1 MSASTWDR
9 FAEKLRQAS
18 RKKSVRTPFGVRMSD
33 GTSFRVGDGE
43 PRFWLESRNAAG
55 DRALS
60 SMDLFQ
66 VGDAFIAGA
75 FDIDGD
81 VVAAFAARKVF
92 SDFHPVVWIKRFAPL
107 AFGARGQRR
116 KDDEAIAA
124 HYDEDAEFFRTFL
137 DDEFRC
143 YTHGVFTA
151 DSEPLEAA
159 MANKMRFA
167 YDALEIG
174 PGARVLEV
182 GGGWGAFLQYGSEQG
197 ARVTSL
203 TLSRASEAFMNDLA
217 KERGYEDAT
226 VVRQHLFAYEGD
238 GSYDALVNMGVTEH
252 LPDYD
257 TTLRKY
263 AALVRPG
270 GRVYLDAVAMR
281 RKHHLSSFMS
291 RHIYPGR
298 STPLVLHDYLA
309 SVARSGQFRVRTVV
323 EDTHN
328 YMLTCRAWALK
339 LDEARE
345 QVVERWGAELY
356 LKFRAFLWGST
367 AGFVTG
373 QLEAYR
379 VVLERLGAPDPA
391 ATPDPA

>member
-1 MSASTWDR
+1 MSTSTWER
-9 FAEKLRQAS
+9 FAKKLRQAS
-18 RKKSVRTPFGVRMSD
+18 QRKSVRTPFGVRMSD
-33 GTSFRVGDGE
+33 GSSFQVGDGE
-43 PRFWLESRNAAG
+43 PRFWLESRGSAG

-81 VVAAFAARKVF
+81 VVAAFAARRVF
-92 SDFHPVVWIKRFAPL
+92 SDFHPIVWIRRFAPL
-107 AFGARGQRR
+107 ALGARGRR
-116 KDDEAIAA
+116 KKDDEAIAA
-124 HYDEDAEFFRTFL
+124 HYDEDADFFRTFL
-137 DDEFRC
+137 DSEFRC

-151 DSEPLEAA
+151 DAEPLEAA
-159 MANKMRFA
+159 MANKMRYA
-167 YDALEIG
+167 YDALALR

-203 TLSRASEAFMNDLA
+203 TLSRASEMFMNDLA
-217 KERGYEDAT
+217 KERGYEEAT
-226 VVRQHLFAYEGD
+226 VVRQHLFAYEGA
-238 GSYDALVNMGVTEH
+238 GETYDALVNMGVTEH
-252 LPDYD
+252 LPDYE
-257 TTLRKY
+257 TTLRRY

-298 STPLVLHDYLA
+298 STPMVLHDYLA
-309 SVARSGQFRVRTVV
+309 CVARSGQFRVRTVI

-328 YMLTCRAWALK
+328 YMLTCQAWALR
-339 LDEARE
+339 LDAARE
-345 QVVERWGAELY
+345 QIVERWGQEVY

-379 VVLERLGAPDPA
+379 VVLERLG
-391 ATPDPA
+391 TPDPTPSAA

>member
-9 FAEKLRQAS
+9 FTGKLRRACQ
-18 RKKSVRTPFGVRMSD
+18 KKSMRTPFGVRMSD
-33 GTSFRVGDGE
+33 GYSFQVGDGE
-43 PRFWLESRNAAG
+43 PRFWLESRSSAG

-75 FDIDGD
+75 LDIQGD
-81 VVAAFAARKVF
+81 MVTAFASRKVF
-92 SDFHPVVWIKRFAPL
+92 SDFHPIVWIRRFAPL
-107 AFGARGQRR
+107 ALGGRGQRQ

-124 HYDEDAEFFRTFL
+124 HYDEDADFFRTFL
-137 DDEFRC
+137 DRDFRC
-143 YTHGVFTA
+143 YTHGVFTTGN
-151 DSEPLEAA
+151 EPLETA
-159 MANKMRFA
+159 MANKMRYA
-167 YDALEIG
+167 YDSLELK

-203 TLSRASEAFMNDLA
+203 TLSRASETFMNDLA
-217 KERGYEDAT
+217 KERGYDAT

-238 GSYDALVNMGVTEH
+238 GEKYDALVNMGVTEH
-252 LPDYD
+252 LPDYQ

-270 GRVYLDAVAMR
+270 GLVYLDAVAMR

-309 SVARSGQFRVRTVV
+309 CVARSPFRVRTVI
-323 EDTHN
+323 EDTRN
-328 YMLTCRAWALK
+328 YLLTCRAWALR
-339 LDEARE
+339 LEAARE
-345 QVVERWGAELY
+345 QVTERWGTELY

-373 QLEAYR
+373 QLQAYR
-379 VVLERLGAPDPA
+379 LVLEQPDLSETA
-391 ATPDPA
+391 ALPG